1 LPISPAEALKWITG
15 HASGDVATSA
25 ALAEIVVHR
34 FVLRTRRKDEAK
46 VLDTLR
52 MGGKGWSLSEEQV
65 AGQNGWE
72 PKKARSALKRLEERQ
87 RPPGR
92 RPLVPG
98 RSRGRPAGTRRP
110 GLAVNSLSPNRPR
123 LAPSVSQKMGPV
135 TSAGQKRGETG
146 SRKGS
151 RLVPAPSPGRESAK
165 RCSGGDACS
174 DLVES

>member
-72 PKKARSALKRLEERQ
+72 PKKARSALKRLEKKGKVHQ
-87 RPPGR
+87 ADGR
-92 RPLVPG
+92 WYLGGAGVGPQAPVV
-98 RSRGRPAGTRRP
+98 RG
-110 GLAVNSLSPNRPR
+110 
-123 LAPSVSQKMGPV
+123 
-135 TSAGQKRGETG
+135 
-146 SRKGS
+146 
-151 RLVPAPSPGRESAK
+151 
-165 RCSGGDACS
+165 
-174 DLVES
+174 